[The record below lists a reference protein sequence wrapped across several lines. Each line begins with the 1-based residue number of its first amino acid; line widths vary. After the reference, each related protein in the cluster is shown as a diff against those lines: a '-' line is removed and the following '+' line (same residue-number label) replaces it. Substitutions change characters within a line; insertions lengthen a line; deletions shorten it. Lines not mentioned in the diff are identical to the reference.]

1 MKNKCVCTLCLLQ
14 QILLLKIIKL
24 NIWYARYLLAE
35 HLEERLHHKGEQ
47 QGRGRDGGGRRKAS
61 ANVFQVPTHMF
72 HLPLAPCANECL
84 IPDRCLNP
92 KSPRVLLVRCA
103 HEFYM
108 YVQLTTVV
116 LPKP

>member
-1 MKNKCVCTLCLLQ
+1 MQDICLLN
-14 QILLLKIIKL
+14 ILKNGYNTRASNK
-24 NIWYARYLLAE
+24 
-35 HLEERLHHKGEQ
+35 
-47 QGRGRDGGGRRKAS
+47 GGGRRKAS

-84 IPDRCLNP
+84 TSDRCLNP

-108 YVQLTTVV
+108 YVQPTTVV
-116 LPKP
+116 VTKL

>member
-35 HLEERLHHKGEQ
+35 HLGERLQHKGEQ
-47 QGRGRDGGGRRKAS
+47 QGGGRRKAS

-84 IPDRCLNP
+84 TSDRCLNP

-116 LPKP
+116 LPKPQPHG

>member
-47 QGRGRDGGGRRKAS
+47 QGRGRDGGGGRRKAS
-61 ANVFQVPTHMF
+61 ANVSG
-72 HLPLAPCANECL
+72 APAHVSSAPGSAVRNESL
-84 IPDRCLNP
+84 TPDRCLIP
-92 KSPRVLLVRCA
+92 ESPRVLLV
-103 HEFYM
+103 
-108 YVQLTTVV
+108 Q
-116 LPKP
+116 

>member
-1 MKNKCVCTLCLLQ
+1 M
-14 QILLLKIIKL
+14 KL

-35 HLEERLHHKGEQ
+35 HLGERLQHKGEQ
-47 QGRGRDGGGRRKAS
+47 QGRGGGGRRKAS

-116 LPKP
+116 LPKPQPHG